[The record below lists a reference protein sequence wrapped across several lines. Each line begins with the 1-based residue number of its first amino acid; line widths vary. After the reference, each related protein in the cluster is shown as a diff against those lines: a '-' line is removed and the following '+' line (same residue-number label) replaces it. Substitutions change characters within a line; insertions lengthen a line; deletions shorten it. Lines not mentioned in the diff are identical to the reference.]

1 MQQEK
6 YFPSISHFVYFLKT
20 TAKYKKG
27 VKYVPILHEATYD
40 NYFTFK
46 CLLKSNIARVILSS
60 LLNIT
65 LQELTLLYSNI
76 PQLSISIFQFKY
88 FVHCFICFVFNCLLQ
103 LIYFRTFCSKHSI
116 TFKNTYL
123 LSCWFHCVDIF
134 YNKFRL
140 CETLKVI
147 NSVTRFSLIETLCKF
162 STIKCWFIHIY
173 RYRML

>member
-1 MQQEK
+1 M
-6 YFPSISHFVYFLKT
+6 
-20 TAKYKKG
+20 
-27 VKYVPILHEATYD
+27 PILHEATCD
-40 NYFTFK
+40 NYFTVK

-140 CETLKVI
+140 RETLKVI

-162 STIKCWFIHIY
+162 STIKCWFIHITHIVCF
-173 RYRML
+173 RLVWIQMFCISCLD

>member
-27 VKYVPILHEATYD
+27 VKYMPILHEATCD

-103 LIYFRTFCSKHSI
+103 LIYFRTFCSKYSI

-123 LSCWFHCVDIF
+123 LSC
-134 YNKFRL
+134 
-140 CETLKVI
+140 
-147 NSVTRFSLIETLCKF
+147 
-162 STIKCWFIHIY
+162 
-173 RYRML
+173 